1 MGEFIF
7 DVVGELIGAF
17 IEFMFSPAFLER
29 LPRPVR
35 TFFRIFFI
43 LVLIAALGLIMFAG
57 ILALFSF
64 FKKGS
69 SVLVLIGGLILIGA
83 VIGFIAFLVHTLKK
97 KF

>member
-7 DVVGELIGAF
+7 DVVRELVLAF
-17 IEFMFSPAFLER
+17 FEFMFSPAFLER

-57 ILALFSF
+57 IFALFSF